1 MKFFNNMKYSLTK
14 YKHSYGDQ
22 IVRTVIT
29 SKFAKSKINSI
40 VIMLSTILLRNILCV
55 VFCIAFH
62 TGSYYFDFILETIIS
77 ILCLFSSTFIYDGL
91 HGKKEVFYKY
101 TKYYINNYTPV
112 NYRKWKRN
120 IILPIALSF
129 IVSTYF
135 YEINNEYI
143 RYLVWQSLLIYFIM
157 DVIEHNKI
165 KIVSDYLY
173 AKNPNPKTIV
183 KKEMVIEHGFM
194 TMNKDEYK
202 IRKAKEMYDKRM
214 AYIEEQ
220 KRKEQKELKAEI
232 INKEEDIVIRPS
244 LKHQVQL
251 PQLNMNIFGN
261 GNVQKIEHDIS
272 CSSSEEEKDENHK
285 YENNTDIEVNNY
297 VNSDEEMK
305 NLEATYESISYNIS
319 D

>member
-40 VIMLSTILLRNILCV
+40 VIMLSTILLRNIFCI

-101 TKYYINNYTPV
+101 TKYYINNYTPA

-135 YEINNEYI
+135 YEINNEYV

-220 KRKEQKELKAEI
+220 KRNEQKAQI
-232 INKEEDIVIRPS
+232 INKEEDIVIS
-244 LKHQVQL
+244 SSFKNDVQR
-251 PQLNMNIFGN
+251 PQLNMNIFEN
-261 GNVQKIEHDIS
+261 GNVQKIEKDMS
-272 CSSSEEEKDENHK
+272 CTSSEEEEDENHK
-285 YENNTDIEVNNY
+285 DRIKTVNSETI
-297 VNSDEEMK
+297 SDEEMK
-305 NLEATYESISYNIS
+305 NLEATYESISYNIA